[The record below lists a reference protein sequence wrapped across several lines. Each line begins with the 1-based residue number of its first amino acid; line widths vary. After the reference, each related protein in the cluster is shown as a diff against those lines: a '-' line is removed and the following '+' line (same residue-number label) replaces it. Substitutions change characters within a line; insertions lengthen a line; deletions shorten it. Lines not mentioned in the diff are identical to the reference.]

1 MTNSLPSSSIT
12 RRIRVRKEE
21 SAYVYNVLESYEG
34 LASYST
40 LDHKPGDA
48 HRDLELN
55 VPWAFQDEVEE
66 LLKHLMTEMRDEKGD
81 MIYELEPPKS
91 ND

>member
-55 VPWAFQDEVEE
+55 IPLAFQDEVEA

-81 MIYELEPPKS
+81 MIYDLDGS
-91 ND
+91 H